1 MIYCFDKIFEKHAAP
16 MRLSV
21 ILSFMLFASL
31 ENVSAQNAY
40 VKLGQQALMN
50 GDFKAAVSQLERAC
64 LIDSTNANALWMLGY
79 SYYHSENYKKSIAA
93 YTRELVLNPTDAS
106 AYYYRA
112 RAKSYLGKD
121 NQVAA
126 ADKEKYLLGAIFD
139 LTKAI
144 AIDPNDSS
152 NKFYQTRGIAYREY
166 GIFKLTTAGRYFD
179 KYRGINSLKASI
191 NDFEKVLTDNP
202 SRVDIAALID
212 LSKQKL
218 DDALAKR

>member
-1 MIYCFDKIFEKHAAP
+1 MK
-16 MRLSV
+16 LSV
-21 ILSFMLFASL
+21 IFSFLLIASL

-40 VKLGQQALMN
+40 IKLGQEALMD
-50 GDFKAAVSQLERAC
+50 GDFKAAVAQLEKAC

-79 SYYHSENYKKSIAA
+79 SYYHSENYKKSVAA
-93 YTRELVLNPTDAS
+93 YTKELAINPTDAS

-112 RAKSYLGKD
+112 RAKGYLGKD
-121 NQVAA
+121 NELSV

-166 GIFKLTTAGRYFD
+166 GVFKLSAPGHYFD
-179 KYRGINSLKASI
+179 KSRGINSLKASI
-191 NDFEKVLTDNP
+191 ADLEKVLADNP
-202 SRVDIAALID
+202 TRADISSLID
-212 LSKQKL
+212 MSKEKL
-218 DDALAKR
+218 DEALAKR

>member
-21 ILSFMLFASL
+21 ILSLVLFTTL
-31 ENVSAQNAY
+31 ENASAQNAY

-121 NQVAA
+121 NTLSA
-126 ADKEKYLLGAIFD
+126 ADKEKFLLGAIFD
-139 LTKAI
+139 FTKAI
-144 AIDPNDSS
+144 EINPDPSDI
-152 NKFYQTRGIAYREY
+152 KFYQNRGIAYRDY
-166 GIFKLTTAGRYFD
+166 GMFKLQA
-179 KYRGINSLKASI
+179 N
-191 NDFEKVLTDNP
+191 
-202 SRVDIAALID
+202 
-212 LSKQKL
+212 
-218 DDALAKR
+218 

>member
-1 MIYCFDKIFEKHAAP
+1 MIYCFDKIFDKHTAP

-21 ILSFMLFASL
+21 ILSFLLFTAV
-31 ENVSAQNAY
+31 EQTSAQNAY

-50 GDFKAAVSQLERAC
+50 GDFKAAVSQLEKAC
-64 LIDSTNANALWMLGY
+64 LVDSTNANALWMLGY

-93 YTRELVLNPTDAS
+93 YTKELTINPTDAS

-112 RAKSYLGKD
+112 RAKEFLGKD
-121 NQVAA
+121 NQQSA
-126 ADKEKYLLGAIFD
+126 ADKEKYMIGAISD

-166 GIFKLTTAGRYFD
+166 GIFKLTAAGRYFD

-202 SRVDIAALID
+202 NRMDIAALID
-212 LSKQKL
+212 VSKQKL